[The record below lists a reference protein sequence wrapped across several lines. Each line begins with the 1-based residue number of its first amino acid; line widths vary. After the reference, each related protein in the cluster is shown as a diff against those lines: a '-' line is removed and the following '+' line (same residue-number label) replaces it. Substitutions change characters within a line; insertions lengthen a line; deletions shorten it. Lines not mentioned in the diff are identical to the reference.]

1 MNQSNIKCYGA
12 LLAATI
18 AFLPAPAVYAAG
30 IPVFD
35 GAAVAQSAQQ
45 QIETITKWVEQH
57 EAMLSQIEQLKN
69 TYQSLNGSRGLGNIM
84 NNPALRDY
92 LPPDWQNVYDNVKRG
107 GYGGLT
113 GTAKSLY
120 SSNKIFDN
128 CASITDNDQRGV
140 CQAQSVKGYQDK
152 GLALDAFAAAKS
164 RIDQIDQLMNQINL
178 TQDPKAVA
186 ELQARIAAEQAN
198 IQNEQTKLQ
207 LYSMVSA
214 AEDKIQKQQRAE
226 INAKARARRGWI
238 DPTID

>member
-1 MNQSNIKCYGA
+1 MFA
-12 LLAATI
+12 LSGTANAG
-18 AFLPAPAVYAAG
+18 G

-35 GAAVAQSAQQ
+35 GAAAAQSTQQ

-92 LPPDWQNVYDNVKRG
+92 LPPDWQNVYDKVKRG
-107 GYGGLT
+107 GYSGLT
-113 GTAKSLY
+113 GTAQSLY

-128 CASITDNDQRGV
+128 CASLTDSNQQSI
-140 CQAQSVKGYQDK
+140 CQAQATKGYQDK
-152 GLALDAFAAAKS
+152 GIALDAFAAAKS

-207 LYSMVSA
+207 LYSMAASA
-214 AEDKIQKQQRAE
+214 EEKIQQQQKRE
-226 INAKARARRGWI
+226 LSAKTWSATKTTSIQPLQWR
-238 DPTID
+238 